1 MRSLWSWGFL
11 HIHNSHCQWHEDAL
25 LGHESPQELIRGM
38 GHAAAVV
45 LVKTGQ
51 LYMVFIIIYKIDQG
65 GDWDSVHSVT
75 KLSSYLDRGASGAG
89 FNIAPWEQMPES
101 KASEYKTLSHLHPLL
116 GLAKDKDQTQ
126 SLSLP
131 LSLA

>member
-38 GHAAAVV
+38 GHAAAVG

-65 GDWDSVHSVT
+65 WGWDSVHSVT

-116 GLAKDKDQTQ
+116 GLAKAKDQTQ